1 MPDRMSNIVLFET
14 EEEVRAYKSVLEKC
28 YGMNVEVYVRCLQ
41 EKFPKLEECS
51 IESQSRVIVIKALTT
66 AWLVTGMQRTID
78 QKNLSQCDAE
88 RMIMSNTL
96 ACVALSIKYLCAPQ
110 IEFAQVIRE
119 ILKKDFGGVSKNES
133 VEEYVKNYNENRE
146 RLIGSIDKDA
156 LFCPPILYAPST
168 DEINGFALSI
178 TQKLVERIGI
188 YFPEEV
194 EKQKSKKTE
203 DESDVVKFAAKMK
216 SWRSARKS
224 YKDALSTQ
232 LNGLYRK
239 IIENAYNAKKHRM
252 EGSSVSERVVAYY
265 AEESIFRYD
274 TILNAAENLY
284 NALLNKDFS
293 YQMLEKP
300 VKKTIQRPI
309 AFYIREFDQ
318 VELLDSEDTVLQF
331 CDYMRTVMFLIIEGI
346 SWLETYDSRIEC
358 ATKLICDYID
368 RNFERLFGKA
378 YDSLE
383 GKGAQD
389 NKAHKIKKCPTNR
402 VYILNFI
409 IELYSVNNRYY
420 KNGWA
425 NSYGWFI
432 KQIGLDLGY
441 KNSELEIEDESM
453 MFSERMYGMRYDPE
467 KRKIK
472 RWNPKSEEE
481 EWKDISAE
489 VINQLATEIYK
500 ECYYG
505 MYGSDNDKE
514 FMCRK
519 IWRKNVKNNICWDL
533 KLLGIDLAPEEL
545 EKLNDESDY
554 PEGYIEGVLWAQKQI
569 DEGGV
574 FYSVFG

>member
-1 MPDRMSNIVLFET
+1 MNIVQGRKCKMPDRMSNIVLFET

-203 DESDVVKFAAKMK
+203 DESDVVEFAAKMK

-224 YKDALSTQ
+224 YKDVLSTQ

-239 IIENAYNAKKHRM
+239 IIE
-252 EGSSVSERVVAYY
+252 
-265 AEESIFRYD
+265 
-274 TILNAAENLY
+274 
-284 NALLNKDFS
+284 
-293 YQMLEKP
+293 
-300 VKKTIQRPI
+300 
-309 AFYIREFDQ
+309 
-318 VELLDSEDTVLQF
+318 
-331 CDYMRTVMFLIIEGI
+331 
-346 SWLETYDSRIEC
+346 
-358 ATKLICDYID
+358 
-368 RNFERLFGKA
+368 
-378 YDSLE
+378 
-383 GKGAQD
+383 
-389 NKAHKIKKCPTNR
+389 
-402 VYILNFI
+402 
-409 IELYSVNNRYY
+409 
-420 KNGWA
+420 KN
-425 NSYGWFI
+425 Y
-432 KQIGLDLGY
+432 
-441 KNSELEIEDESM
+441 
-453 MFSERMYGMRYDPE
+453 
-467 KRKIK
+467 
-472 RWNPKSEEE
+472 
-481 EWKDISAE
+481 
-489 VINQLATEIYK
+489 
-500 ECYYG
+500 
-505 MYGSDNDKE
+505 
-514 FMCRK
+514 
-519 IWRKNVKNNICWDL
+519 
-533 KLLGIDLAPEEL
+533 
-545 EKLNDESDY
+545 
-554 PEGYIEGVLWAQKQI
+554 
-569 DEGGV
+569 
-574 FYSVFG
+574 

>member
-14 EEEVRAYKSVLEKC
+14 EEEVKAYKSVLEKC

-119 ILKKDFGGVSKNES
+119 ILKNDFGGVSKNES

-203 DESDVVKFAAKMK
+203 DESDVVEFAAKMK

-224 YKDALSTQ
+224 YKDVLSTQ

-274 TILNAAENLY
+274 TILNASENLY

-389 NKAHKIKKCPTNR
+389 NKAHKIKKCPSNR

-472 RWNPKSEEE
+472 RWNQNRHFYLCLGKRRLNILTFLKRHFPGR
-481 EWKDISAE
+481 W
-489 VINQLATEIYK
+489 
-500 ECYYG
+500 G
-505 MYGSDNDKE
+505 
-514 FMCRK
+514 K
-519 IWRKNVKNNICWDL
+519 IC
-533 KLLGIDLAPEEL
+533 
-545 EKLNDESDY
+545 
-554 PEGYIEGVLWAQKQI
+554 
-569 DEGGV
+569 
-574 FYSVFG
+574 

>member
-1 MPDRMSNIVLFET
+1 MNIVQGRKCKMPDRMSNIVLFET

-203 DESDVVKFAAKMK
+203 DESDVVEFAAKMK

-224 YKDALSTQ
+224 YKDVLSTQ

-389 NKAHKIKKCPTNR
+389 NKAHKIKKCPSNR

-409 IELYSVNNRYY
+409 IELYSVNT
-420 KNGWA
+420 G
-425 NSYGWFI
+425 
-432 KQIGLDLGY
+432 
-441 KNSELEIEDESM
+441 
-453 MFSERMYGMRYDPE
+453 
-467 KRKIK
+467 
-472 RWNPKSEEE
+472 NPMLML
-481 EWKDISAE
+481 
-489 VINQLATEIYK
+489 N
-500 ECYYG
+500 
-505 MYGSDNDKE
+505 
-514 FMCRK
+514 
-519 IWRKNVKNNICWDL
+519 NV
-533 KLLGIDLAPEEL
+533 
-545 EKLNDESDY
+545 
-554 PEGYIEGVLWAQKQI
+554 
-569 DEGGV
+569 
-574 FYSVFG
+574 